1 MKDESKCTSK
11 WKDGQVD
18 DIMTES
24 KQEDRWT
31 WVTNNTEIDESI
43 EWFKDLRTTI

>member
-1 MKDESKCTSK
+1 MA
-11 WKDGQVD
+11 
-18 DIMTES
+18 ES

-31 WVTNNTEIDESI
+31 RVTNNPEIDESI